1 MNMSTIDRQN
11 SIMNDD
17 RESRALK
24 TNEVV
29 RNDILQFCKDFK
41 QSYP

>member
-1 MNMSTIDRQN
+1 MSTLDRQN

-29 RNDILQFCKDFK
+29 RKRYFTIL
-41 QSYP
+41 